1 MSLST
6 AVAVIA
12 SSSWAAP
19 PVSAHDLTVV
29 VVSALS
35 AESVDAGRGLML
47 AVDQSPDVSHTSGAG
62 AGDHLGGVDVELIAI
77 GAVVLFVP

>member
-19 PVSAHDLTVV
+19 PASAHDLTV